1 MELTRSHF
9 RAAFAAALLAAA
21 PAAHAEEVLRASGTG
36 TALGAMRRLGTAY
49 ASANPGRRLDVLPS
63 VGTTGAL
70 QALSQGA
77 LDIALAGRPLEPAEQ
92 ALGLEAV
99 PYARTPFVFAV
110 RPGVGV
116 TGVTA
121 GDIARIYRGDLPTWP
136 NGERVRVVLRPR
148 TDVDSAILRAIS
160 PEIAAAADLAQKR
173 EGMLIGV
180 TNQECNE
187 IVARTPGAIGPTSL
201 TQILTE
207 TERLTALAWNG
218 VSPTVPNLAS
228 GAYPLAK
235 TIYAVYRVP
244 PSPEVRR
251 FVAFLASPEAR
262 RILEETGNV
271 PLAVPQEK
279 GR

>member
-1 MELTRSHF
+1 MKLTRYHTCVAL
-9 RAAFAAALLAAA
+9 AAFLLAAA
-21 PAAHAEEVLRASGTG
+21 PAAYGEEVLRASGTG
-36 TALGAMRRLGTAY
+36 TALGAMRRLGAAY
-49 ASANPGRRLDVLPS
+49 TSANPGRRLHVLPS

-70 QALSQGA
+70 QALTRGV
-77 LDIALAGRPLEPAEQ
+77 LDIALSGRPLELAEET
-92 ALGLEAV
+92 LGLEAV

-110 RPGVGV
+110 GPRVGV
-116 TGVTA
+116 TGITA
-121 GDIARIYRGDLPTWP
+121 GDIARIYRGDLSTWP
-136 NGERVRVVLRPR
+136 SGERVRVVLRPR
-148 TDVDSAILRAIS
+148 GDVDSAILRAIS

-173 EGMLIGV
+173 EGMLVAV

-218 VSPTVPNLAS
+218 VPPTVSNLTS

-235 TIYAVYRVP
+235 TLFVVYRTP

-251 FVAFLASPEAR
+251 FLAFLASPEAR
-262 RILEETGNV
+262 RTLEDTGNAA
-271 PLAVPQEK
+271 LAVPREK
-279 GR
+279 VR